1 MIVKKQ
7 ELVVEQTI
15 HPLAVQQ
22 EQYMGLIQMAVEK
35 GADINQLEKQVAE
48 ALGEIPGFR

>member
-1 MIVKKQ
+1 MAKS

-35 GADINQLEKQVAE
+35 NWCSF
-48 ALGEIPGFR
+48 IPNKE